1 MSWYGRSAIVSERNM
16 TQIWNMRLSKEEL
29 ILKVGERVREIR
41 LSKGLTLERVAFD
54 AGIDYSQLSRIELG
68 KINTSIYQI
77 YVVSKSLDVPLPE
90 ILKMTN
96 EF

>member
-1 MSWYGRSAIVSERNM
+1 MS
-16 TQIWNMRLSKEEL
+16 LSKEEL
-29 ILKVGERVREIR
+29 ILRVGKRVREIR

-77 YVVSKSLDVPLPE
+77 YIVSKSLDVPLPE
-90 ILKMTN
+90 LLNTTIKN
-96 EF
+96 K

>member
-1 MSWYGRSAIVSERNM
+1 MS
-16 TQIWNMRLSKEEL
+16 LSKEEL
-29 ILKVGERVREIR
+29 IIRVGKRVREIR

-77 YVVSKSLDVPLPE
+77 YIVSKSLDVPMPE
-90 ILKMTN
+90 LLNTTN
-96 EF
+96 KTNKI

>member
-1 MSWYGRSAIVSERNM
+1 MSLN
-16 TQIWNMRLSKEEL
+16 KEEL
-29 ILKVGERVREIR
+29 ILKVGKRVREIR

-77 YVVSKSLDVPLPE
+77 YIVSKSLDVPLPE
-90 ILKMTN
+90 LLNIKNTSN
-96 EF
+96 INKS

>member
-1 MSWYGRSAIVSERNM
+1 MS
-16 TQIWNMRLSKEEL
+16 LSKEEL
-29 ILKVGERVREIR
+29 ILRVGKRVREIR

-77 YVVSKSLDVPLPE
+77 YIVSKSLDVPLPE
-90 ILKMTN
+90 LLNTTN
-96 EF
+96 KNK

>member
-1 MSWYGRSAIVSERNM
+1 MS
-16 TQIWNMRLSKEEL
+16 LSKEEL
-29 ILKVGERVREIR
+29 IVKVGKRVREIR

-77 YVVSKSLDVPLPE
+77 YVVSKSLDVP
-90 ILKMTN
+90 IDVIIKIN
-96 EF
+96 

>member
-1 MSWYGRSAIVSERNM
+1 MS
-16 TQIWNMRLSKEEL
+16 LSKEEL
-29 ILKVGERVREIR
+29 ILKVGKRVREIR

-77 YVVSKSLDVPLPE
+77 YIVSKSLDVPLPE
-90 ILKMTN
+90 LLNTTIKN
-96 EF
+96 K